1 MQRCTLGASLKCFN
15 LALQLVFYCL
25 FNAMLTVKCFISV
38 CVDRGQKSLFYPDKE
53 AVNMTS
59 YMIAHPDDIPS
70 LMLAHQQSKH
80 SSVTVEG
87 ILIYH
92 R

>member
-1 MQRCTLGASLKCFN
+1 
-15 LALQLVFYCL
+15 
-25 FNAMLTVKCFISV
+25 
-38 CVDRGQKSLFYPDKE
+38 
-53 AVNMTS
+53 MTG

-92 R
+92 RQLSAVICVCFLDFVTAVVWLSIKVFERESVA

>member
-1 MQRCTLGASLKCFN
+1 M
-15 LALQLVFYCL
+15 
-25 FNAMLTVKCFISV
+25 
-38 CVDRGQKSLFYPDKE
+38 FYPDKE
-53 AVNMTS
+53 AVNMTG

>member
-1 MQRCTLGASLKCFN
+1 
-15 LALQLVFYCL
+15 
-25 FNAMLTVKCFISV
+25 
-38 CVDRGQKSLFYPDKE
+38 
-53 AVNMTS
+53 MTS

-80 SSVTVEG
+80 SSITVEG